1 MIMIAVTSVFVED
14 QDAALAF
21 YADVLG
27 FEQRND
33 IALGGDDRWLT
44 VASPAGPEGVELLL
58 EPNGNPIAKAYQQG
72 TFEAGIPATT
82 FAVDDLHAELQTIL
96 MRRCYGAAIAD
107 VWDACSDPERLGRF
121 FMTPTRRPPGGR
133 DVRLLRATP
142 AVRSCAANRPAC

>member
-1 MIMIAVTSVFVED
+1 MIKIAVTSVFVED

-82 FAVDDLHAELQTIL
+82 FAVDDLHAEHAR
-96 MRRCYGAAIAD
+96 MAA
-107 VWDACSDPERLGRF
+107 LGVTF
-121 FMTPTRRPPGGR
+121 TMEPTAAGP
-133 DVRLLRATP
+133 VST
-142 AVRSCAANRPAC
+142 AVFDDTCGNLIMLTQLA